1 MDNQDQE
8 GSSDRSKVNMHEDH
22 DPAKASI
29 AKRRVDGRIMKRS
42 MIALGCILIAGP
54 ALAQS
59 VSEKTGVNSALG
71 ISPTMADFIKEAA
84 NSDMLEIAVA
94 KLALDN
100 GNAEEKKFA
109 EQMMADHGKTSSDL
123 RALVSSGAV
132 KADIPTAL
140 DSSSQKKLDKLRDT
154 RRQAF
159 ASEFDPMQ
167 VSAHKEA
174 VALFERYS
182 KSGDNPIL
190 KDWASKTL
198 PTLQHHL
205 DMAEA
210 LNKSRK

>member
-1 MDNQDQE
+1 
-8 GSSDRSKVNMHEDH
+8 
-22 DPAKASI
+22 
-29 AKRRVDGRIMKRS
+29 MKRS
-42 MIALGCILIAGP
+42 MIALGCILVAGP

-59 VSEKTGVNSALG
+59 IGERTGVNSALG

-84 NSDMLEIAVA
+84 NSDMLQIAA
-94 KLALDN
+94 ATFAQEK

-109 EQMMADHGKTSSDL
+109 EQMMTDHSKTSSDL
-123 RALVSSGAV
+123 KSLVDSGAV

-154 RRQAF
+154 RRQTF
-159 ASEFDPMQ
+159 ASEYDPMQ

-174 VALFERYS
+174 VSLFERYS
-182 KSGDNPIL
+182 KSGDNPKL
-190 KDWASKTL
+190 KDWAGKTL

-210 LNKSRK
+210 MNKSRK

>member
-1 MDNQDQE
+1 
-8 GSSDRSKVNMHEDH
+8 
-22 DPAKASI
+22 
-29 AKRRVDGRIMKRS
+29 MKRS
-42 MIALGCILIAGP
+42 MIALGCILVAGP

-59 VSEKTGVNSALG
+59 IGERTGVNSALG

-84 NSDMLEIAVA
+84 NSDMLQIAA
-94 KLALDN
+94 ATFAQEK

-109 EQMMADHGKTSSDL
+109 EQMMTDHSKTSSDL
-123 RALVSSGAV
+123 KSLVDSGAV

-159 ASEFDPMQ
+159 ASEYDPMQ
-167 VSAHKEA
+167 VSVHKEA
-174 VALFERYS
+174 VSLFERYS
-182 KSGDNPIL
+182 KSGDNPKL
-190 KDWASKTL
+190 KDWAGKTL

-210 LNKSRK
+210 MNKSRK